1 MIEREKSYILSIILC
16 FFGYFFSKSKIWLY
30 LLIVTFSGSII
41 ISGYHLGIENGVFV
55 KFNLNTLFLISIST
69 NFLRLSELQ
78 EFLYCYYFLWHSIY
92 LKNLF
97 INNNIVKK
105 FN

>member
-1 MIEREKSYILSIILC
+1 MSPDVAVIILI
-16 FFGYFFSKSKIWLY
+16 FFIRDFFFSKLN
-30 LLIVTFSGSII
+30 LIDYSNLHI
-41 ISGYHLGIENGVFV
+41 IENGVFV

-92 LKNLF
+92 LKELF
-97 INNNIVKK
+97 AKKINIK
-105 FN
+105 